1 MIEQMKI
8 NGKVSIYKNGDFL
21 GKYNN
26 LVVTTGK
33 EWVANRIRGAGAT
46 PITHI
51 GIGTGTVAATSS
63 DTTLGSQYST
73 RASATVSVGTT
84 NSIVL
89 LASTHLI
96 TSTVSITEAGSFTA
110 STSGTMVSR
119 VKFPAID
126 CVNGDSIVIQWE
138 LEVG

>member
-1 MIEQMKI
+1 MIENMKI
-8 NGKVSIYKNGDFL
+8 NGRVAIYKNGDLL
-21 GKYNN
+21 GKYKN

-63 DTTLGSQYST
+63 DTTLGSQYNG
-73 RASATVSVGTT
+73 RAAATVTAGAT

-89 LASTHLI
+89 LSCTHVI

-110 STSGTMVSR
+110 STAGTMISR